1 MLKIVTNLIKIPLKK
16 EDMIM
21 TTNET
26 LIKDI
31 NEKLTDR
38 YDNVVSWRRYMHQHP
53 ELSFKEAKTAEY
65 IKEKLLS
72 FGLEVK
78 TNIGGHGLIGILEG
92 NQSGKTIALRA
103 DFDALPI
110 PDEKEVPYKSQNP
123 GVMHA
128 CGHDG
133 HTAALLGTAEALSHF
148 REHLKGKVIFIF
160 QPAEELPPGG
170 AKFMIEDGVLADVDY
185 VFGAHLDSQTPLGKI
200 TVGEGFQMAAVD
212 KFDIHIQGKGG
223 HGARP
228 HEAIDSLVIGSEIVN
243 SLQKIVSRGVN
254 PLQSAVVTV
263 GVFKSG
269 TAFNIIADKATIEG
283 TVRTFDSAIRKQVEK
298 QMYSIVEGITTAFGA
313 TYTIDY
319 LNGYPALY
327 NHIEETETVRT
338 LLAEQFSEE
347 NIVEMEP
354 SMGAEDFSYFLLE
367 KPGTYFRV
375 GSRNEDEATH
385 YPHHH
390 PKFDIDERALLNL
403 EKSFVK
409 IVAHYLL

>member
-1 MLKIVTNLIKIPLKK
+1 
-16 EDMIM
+16 M
-21 TTNET
+21 TTNEA
-26 LIKDI
+26 LLNDI
-31 NEKLTDR
+31 NEKLANR
-38 YDNVVSWRRYMHQHP
+38 YDEVVSWRRYMHQHP
-53 ELSFKEAKTAEY
+53 ELSFKEVKTAEY

-92 NQSGKTIALRA
+92 NQAGKTIALRA

-148 REHLKGKVIFIF
+148 RQQLKGKVIFIF

-170 AKFMIEDGVLADVDY
+170 AKFMIEDGVLDGVDY

-200 TVGEGFQMAAVD
+200 TVGEGYQMAAVD
-212 KFDIHIQGKGG
+212 KFEIHIQGKGG

-228 HEAIDSLVIGSEIVN
+228 HEAIDSIVIGSDIIS

-254 PLQSAVVTV
+254 PLQSAVVTI
-263 GVFKSG
+263 GVFQSG
-269 TAFNIIADKATIEG
+269 TAFNVIADKAKIEG
-283 TVRTFDSAIRKQVEK
+283 TVRTFDGEVRKQVEK
-298 QMYSIVEGITTAFGA
+298 QIYSIVEGITTAFGA
-313 TYTIDY
+313 TFTIDY

-327 NHIEETETVRT
+327 NHQEETETVRA

-347 NIVEMEP
+347 NIVDMQP

-375 GSRNEDEATH
+375 GSQNEDEATH

-409 IVAHYLL
+409 IVAHYLF

>member
-1 MLKIVTNLIKIPLKK
+1 MNDVLLQ
-16 EDMIM
+16 
-21 TTNET
+21 
-26 LIKDI
+26 DI
-31 NEKLTDR
+31 NKALTDD
-38 YDNVVSWRRYMHQHP
+38 YNDVVSWRRYMHENP
-53 ELSFKEAKTAEY
+53 ELSFKEVKTAEY
-65 IKEKLLS
+65 IKEKLLR

-92 NQSGKTIALRA
+92 DQAGKTIALRA

-110 PDEKEVPYKSQNP
+110 HDEKEVSYKSQNP

-133 HTAALLGTAEALSHF
+133 HTAALLGTAKALSQF
-148 REHLKGKVIFIF
+148 RHRIKGKVIFIF
-160 QPAEELPPGG
+160 QPGEETPPGG
-170 AKFMIEDGVLADVDY
+170 AKFMIEEGVLDGVDY

-200 TVGEGFQMAAVD
+200 SVGEGYQMAAVD
-212 KFDIHIQGKGG
+212 KFSIHIQGKGG

-228 HEAIDSLVIGSEIVN
+228 QDAVDSIVIGSDIVS

-254 PLQSAVVTV
+254 PLQSAVVTI
-263 GVFKSG
+263 GVFQSG
-269 TAFNIIADKATIEG
+269 SAFNVIADKATLEG
-283 TVRTFDSAIRKQVEK
+283 TVRTFDNDIRKQVEK
-298 QMYSIVEGITTAFGA
+298 QIYSIIEGITSAFGA

-327 NHIEETETVRT
+327 NHPEETETVRT
-338 LLAEQFSEE
+338 LLIEQFSEQ
-347 NIVEMEP
+347 NIVEIET

-367 KPGTYFRV
+367 KPGTYFKV
-375 GSRNEDEATH
+375 GSQNEDEATH

-390 PKFDIDERALLNL
+390 PKFDFDERALLNV

-409 IVAHYLL
+409 IVSHYLF

>member
-1 MLKIVTNLIKIPLKK
+1 MAKNDVLLQ
-16 EDMIM
+16 
-21 TTNET
+21 
-26 LIKDI
+26 DI
-31 NEKLTDR
+31 NKALTDD
-38 YDNVVSWRRYMHQHP
+38 YNDVVSWRRYMHENP
-53 ELSFKEAKTAEY
+53 ELSFKEVKTAEY
-65 IKEKLLS
+65 IKEKLLR

-92 NQSGKTIALRA
+92 DQAGKTIALRA

-110 PDEKEVPYKSQNP
+110 HDEKEVSYKSQNP

-133 HTAALLGTAEALSHF
+133 HTAALLGTAKALSQF
-148 REHLKGKVIFIF
+148 RHRIKGKVIFIF
-160 QPAEELPPGG
+160 QPGEETPPGG
-170 AKFMIEDGVLADVDY
+170 AKFMIEEGVLDGVDY

-200 TVGEGFQMAAVD
+200 SVGEGYQMAAVD
-212 KFDIHIQGKGG
+212 KFSIHIQGKGG

-228 HEAIDSLVIGSEIVN
+228 QDAVDSIVIGSDIVS

-254 PLQSAVVTV
+254 PLQSAVVTI
-263 GVFKSG
+263 GVFQSG
-269 TAFNIIADKATIEG
+269 SAFNVIADKATLEG
-283 TVRTFDSAIRKQVEK
+283 TVRTFDNDIRKQVEK
-298 QMYSIVEGITTAFGA
+298 QIYSIIEGITSAFGA

-327 NHIEETETVRT
+327 NHPEETETVRT
-338 LLAEQFSEE
+338 LLIEQFSEQ
-347 NIVEMEP
+347 NIVEIET

-367 KPGTYFRV
+367 KPGTYFKV
-375 GSRNEDEATH
+375 GSQNEDEATH

-390 PKFDIDERALLNL
+390 PKFDFDERALLNV

-409 IVAHYLL
+409 IVSHYLF